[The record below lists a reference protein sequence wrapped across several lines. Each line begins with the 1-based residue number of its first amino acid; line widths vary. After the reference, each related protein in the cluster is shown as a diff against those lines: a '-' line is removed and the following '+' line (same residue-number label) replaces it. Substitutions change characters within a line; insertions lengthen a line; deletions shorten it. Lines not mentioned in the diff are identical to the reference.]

1 MTTIGAPATRV
12 LDSGLPNARIGA
24 VGEALTAL
32 ALQVFAERH
41 PEVVVAHSLSISGS
55 SADIDHVVV
64 IGGHITVI
72 DSKWC

>member
-32 ALQVFAERH
+32 ALHKFAERH
-41 PEVVVAHSLSISGS
+41 PEVVVAHSL
-55 SADIDHVVV
+55 
-64 IGGHITVI
+64 
-72 DSKWC
+72 